1 MFTASPLLL
10 SAIICGAFI
19 PVHAAMNASLSRT
32 MGHPIWATVVS
43 FGISFLCL
51 CAFLILFRPTL
62 PTWTSFST
70 TPVWAWLSGLVG
82 VTYVI
87 SAMLLAPRLGAASFI
102 ASVVA
107 GQMLMALVLDHY
119 GLLGFSQRTV
129 EPARFIGALLVIA
142 GVVAMQL
149 SSGK

>member
-1 MFTASPLLL
+1 MFSASPLLL

-19 PVHAAMNASLSRT
+19 PVHAAMNASMSRT

-51 CAFLILFRPTL
+51 CAFLVLFRPTL

-70 TPVWAWLSGLVG
+70 TPAWAWLGGLVG

-87 SAMLLAPRLGAASFI
+87 TTMLLAPRLGAANFI
-102 ASVVA
+102 ASIVA
-107 GQMLMALVLDHY
+107 GQMLMALILDHF
-119 GLLGFSQRTV
+119 GLLGFSHRAVDSTRI
-129 EPARFIGALLVIA
+129 AGALLVIA
-142 GVVAMQL
+142 GVVAMQRGTG
-149 SSGK
+149 S